1 MIKIEEGM
9 VLLQNTC
16 DEIKIGIRGELQR
29 INEHIEHWLVK
40 DIKTNSTTLYNLD
53 TGRSMK
59 VDNKTLYNMLKGNE
73 RLNIKPMFTIS
84 NERA

>member
-53 TGRSMK
+53 TGKSMR
-59 VDNKTLYNMLKGNE
+59 VDNNTLCNMLKENK
-73 RLNIKPMFTIS
+73 RLKIKPIFTIS
-84 NERA
+84 NEKA